1 MNVPGALDTTI
12 SALLMIGDIEIM
24 MGAVNDCLNES
35 LVVAEILGETNSRA
49 QAVMH
54 ENEHSKTVTSALAAA
69 RIELELRKVQLQFA
83 TGKYG
88 TTD

>member
-12 SALLMIGDIEIM
+12 NALLMLDDLKVM
-24 MGAVNDCLNES
+24 MTTVNECLTGS
-35 LVVAEILGETNSRA
+35 LAVAEILGETNARV

-54 ENEHSKTVTSALAAA
+54 EIEHSPTVMSALETA

-83 TGKYG
+83 TGRYG
-88 TTD
+88 N